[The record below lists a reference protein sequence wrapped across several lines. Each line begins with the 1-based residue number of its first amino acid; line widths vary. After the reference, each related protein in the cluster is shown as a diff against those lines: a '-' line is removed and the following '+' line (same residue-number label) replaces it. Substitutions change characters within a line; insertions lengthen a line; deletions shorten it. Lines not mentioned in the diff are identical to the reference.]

1 MNKKRLLSI
10 LLAAIMMIGMLAG
23 CASNA
28 STVSGTLDEVKDFM
42 FVIKADDGAYY
53 SFPLDEDD
61 EIDLSGFSAGDRVV
75 VKYEGTLSE
84 IDAFTGKLI
93 SVEK

>member
-28 STVSGTLDEVKDFM
+28 SAVSGTLDEVK
-42 FVIKADDGAYY
+42 G
-53 SFPLDEDD
+53 LQ
-61 EIDLSGFSAGDRVV
+61 
-75 VKYEGTLSE
+75 
-84 IDAFTGKLI
+84 
-93 SVEK
+93 